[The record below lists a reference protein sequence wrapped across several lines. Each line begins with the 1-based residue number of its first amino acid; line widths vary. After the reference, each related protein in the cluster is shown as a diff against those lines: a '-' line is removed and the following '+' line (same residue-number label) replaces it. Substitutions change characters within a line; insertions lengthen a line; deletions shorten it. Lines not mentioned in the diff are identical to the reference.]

1 MFAKK
6 IGLDL
11 GTSFC
16 RVCSSG
22 TKDGIK
28 TERNILIVNNQSNKV
43 IYKGMKA
50 FEIYGKESAEL
61 RVVKPVKN
69 GILQE
74 TLYQKELLI
83 EIIHSISGRNPLIR
97 PEFIVS
103 IRFCL

>member
-61 RVVKPVKN
+61 RVV
-69 GILQE
+69 
-74 TLYQKELLI
+74 
-83 EIIHSISGRNPLIR
+83 
-97 PEFIVS
+97 
-103 IRFCL
+103 